1 MANYP
6 NWVNIDNGLGAC
18 SKRNRRTQ
26 KGEMEVEHSGVQ
38 SPEDPTWHSP
48 FILPV
53 RVRILVCVCVHRGVG
68 YATTS
73 VSPVTLSVIIIA
85 ASLPLQLCKF
95 ARANCL

>member
-53 RVRILVCVCVHRGVG
+53 RVRILVCMCVQAAWCWLRHHFRFPS
-68 YATTS
+68 YFECNNYRR
-73 VSPVTLSVIIIA
+73 IA
-85 ASLPLQLCKF
+85 AF
-95 ARANCL
+95 AIMQICQS

>member
-1 MANYP
+1 
-6 NWVNIDNGLGAC
+6 
-18 SKRNRRTQ
+18 
-26 KGEMEVEHSGVQ
+26 MEVEHSGVQ

-53 RVRILVCVCVHRGVG
+53 RVRILVCVCVCVQPGVG